1 MPGHKRKRDQEDASA
16 VVAGAAGADANAC
29 AADTK
34 KQKTAVAVVAAA
46 ARAAVHRHGSA
57 TEIVYHQPQV
67 YMNARDACKFR
78 MGKLLERFERARPH
92 VENIRA
98 HLHDYDDNL
107 EECESLVKSFKVLR
121 KFFRLG
127 MDDAAHGQHE
137 LDIMYLSSF
146 TPLAQFLLSF
156 GKDASNLW
164 LPFERKMHRRRIQA
178 AKARAAKWEAAHSDE
193 EAGGLVQKCV
203 HT

>member
-1 MPGHKRKRDQEDASA
+1 
-16 VVAGAAGADANAC
+16 
-29 AADTK
+29 
-34 KQKTAVAVVAAA
+34 
-46 ARAAVHRHGSA
+46 
-57 TEIVYHQPQV
+57 
-67 YMNARDACKFR
+67 MNARDACKFR